1 MGTKLYK
8 PKRKKR
14 KEKLYLIDKLEI
26 GGIVIASAAI
36 IIWSGWSVTEA
47 LKPAP
52 VISTY
57 EVDTDSIA
65 EYLSDLDNSQTENVE
80 VSADAESESEPEKE
94 KKENKDTDKK
104 DASESKS
111 EEKPEAQENQQET
124 KEKEQPTEAPTAQKK
139 SADEQVEQAKNEETQ
154 KKDTQKKE
162 QTSEQPAEEQA
173 TEEPEEQQ
181 IAASAPLTYTAKEPL
196 NVRKNPDP
204 TVNNIIASYKAGEA
218 INVIEDDTTNHGGW
232 YKINKDGVEGYIAK
246 LFVEVK

>member
-80 VSADAESESEPEKE
+80 VSADAESKSEPEKE

-111 EEKPEAQENQQET
+111 KEKSETQENQQET

-154 KKDTQKKE
+154 EKDTQKKE
-162 QTSEQPAEEQA
+162 QTSEQA

-204 TVNNIIASYKAGEA
+204 TVNNIIANYKAGEA
-218 INVIEDDTTNHGGW
+218 INVIENDTTSHGGW

>member
-57 EVDTDSIA
+57 EVDTNSIA
-65 EYLSDLDNSQTENVE
+65 EYLSDLDNSQTENIE
-80 VSADAESESEPEKE
+80 VSADAESESEPE
-94 KKENKDTDKK
+94 KENKDTDKK

-111 EEKPEAQENQQET
+111 EEKSEAHENQQEA

-139 SADEQVEQAKNEETQ
+139 SADEQVKQAKNEETQ

-181 IAASAPLTYTAKEPL
+181 IAASAPLTYIAKEPL

>member
-26 GGIVIASAAI
+26 GGIVIASAVI

-47 LKPAP
+47 LNPAP

-111 EEKPEAQENQQET
+111 EEKSEAQENQQET

-154 KKDTQKKE
+154 KKDTQKKG
-162 QTSEQPAEEQA
+162 QTLEKPAEEQA

-204 TVNNIIASYKAGEA
+204 TVNNIIANYKAGEA
-218 INVIEDDTTNHGGW
+218 INVIENDTTSHGGW

>member
-26 GGIVIASAAI
+26 GGIVIASAVI

-80 VSADAESESEPEKE
+80 VSADAESKSEPEKE

-111 EEKPEAQENQQET
+111 KEKSETQENQQET

-173 TEEPEEQQ
+173 TEKPEEQQ
-181 IAASAPLTYTAKEPL
+181 IVASAPLTYTAKEPL

-204 TVNNIIASYKAGEA
+204 TVNNIIANYKAGEA
-218 INVIEDDTTNHGGW
+218 INVIENDTTSHGGW

>member
-26 GGIVIASAAI
+26 GGIVIASAVI

-47 LKPAP
+47 LNPAP

-111 EEKPEAQENQQET
+111 EEKSEAQENQQET

-162 QTSEQPAEEQA
+162 QT
-173 TEEPEEQQ
+173 TEKPEEQQ

-204 TVNNIIASYKAGEA
+204 TVNNIIANYKAGEA
-218 INVIEDDTTNHGGW
+218 INVIENDTTSHGGW

>member
-36 IIWSGWSVTEA
+36 VIWSGWSVTEA

-80 VSADAESESEPEKE
+80 VSADAESESEPEK
-94 KKENKDTDKK
+94 KDNKDTDKK

-111 EEKPEAQENQQET
+111 EEKSEAQENQQKT
-124 KEKEQPTEAPTAQKK
+124 KEKEQPTEAPASQEK
-139 SADEQVEQAKNEETQ
+139 SADKQVEQAKNEETQ
-154 KKDTQKKE
+154 EKDTQKEE

-173 TEEPEEQQ
+173 AEEPEEQQ

-204 TVNNIIASYKAGEA
+204 TVSNIIASYKAGET
-218 INVIEDDTTNHGGW
+218 INVIEDDTTSHGGW